1 MSYIDIFYVI
11 LFANRREINIMAV
24 FEYGIGQIPKYL

>member
-1 MSYIDIFYVI
+1 MSYIDIVYV